1 MTDSEATSRL
11 ERRFNFHDIPHAHAK
26 LVYRPG
32 SSSMPRIPYK
42 LKEKVQL
49 DVATKAEAQAL
60 LAILEKDAGE
70 IAVRPINS

>member
-1 MTDSEATSRL
+1 
-11 ERRFNFHDIPHAHAK
+11 
-26 LVYRPG
+26 
-32 SSSMPRIPYK
+32 MPRIPYK

-70 IAVRPINS
+70 IAAWIEDVDPKDIEAHASDDEKDESEDHQEENLL

>member
-1 MTDSEATSRL
+1 
-11 ERRFNFHDIPHAHAK
+11 
-26 LVYRPG
+26 
-32 SSSMPRIPYK
+32 MPRIPYK

-49 DVATKAEAQAL
+49 DVATKAEALAL